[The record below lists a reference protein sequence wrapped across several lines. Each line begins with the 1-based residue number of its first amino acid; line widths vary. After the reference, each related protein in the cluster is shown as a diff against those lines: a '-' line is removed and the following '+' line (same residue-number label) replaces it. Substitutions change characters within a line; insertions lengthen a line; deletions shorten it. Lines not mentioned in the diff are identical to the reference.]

1 MRRMNDELP
10 PGDEPPQG
18 PGEEFYAEQFDRLT
32 ELAIREYALGRAAAR
47 ELACD
52 VLIAFIPR
60 AGRIQN
66 PTQWL
71 DATMRGAGKKLRE
84 AGGPR

>member
-1 MRRMNDELP
+1 MDDELP
-10 PGDEPPQG
+10 PGDEPPDG
-18 PGEEFYAEQFDRLT
+18 PGEEFYAQQFDRLT
-32 ELAIREYALGRAAAR
+32 EMAVREYALDRDAAE
-47 ELACD
+47 ELAGE

-60 AGRIQN
+60 AGRIAN

>member
-1 MRRMNDELP
+1 MDDELP
-10 PGDEPPQG
+10 PGDEPPNG
-18 PGEEFYAEQFDRLT
+18 HDEEFYAQQFDRLT
-32 ELAIREYALGRAAAR
+32 EVAVREYALDRDAAE
-47 ELACD
+47 ELAHE

-60 AGRIQN
+60 AHRIQN